1 MMRTADQYLLAALA
15 LSFPAAPGLAH
26 GSLDVVHLSCAEYA
40 AKGPDDQLAIR
51 SMLRMELREEG
62 SAAAERAREEWSN
75 LGDDAVTALFA
86 STCGAEPELILMDL
100 ALRLDPESGG

>member
-1 MMRTADQYLLAALA
+1 MRASNQHLLAGLA
-15 LSFPAAPGLAH
+15 FACLAVPASAH
-26 GSLDVVHLSCAEYA
+26 GSLDVVHLSCAEYS

-62 SAAAERAREEWSN
+62 SEAAERARAEWSN

-100 ALRLDPESGG
+100 ALRLDPESGS

>member
-15 LSFPAAPGLAH
+15 LSFLAAPALAH
-26 GSLDVVHLSCAEYA
+26 GNLDVVHLSCAAYS

-62 SAAAERAREEWSN
+62 SEAAERAREEWGR
-75 LGDDAVTALFA
+75 LGDDAVTELFS
-86 STCGAEPELILMDL
+86 STCAAEPSLILMDV
-100 ALRLDPESGG
+100 ALRLDPQSGG